1 MRAALYRG
9 RVHHARSTPVEH
21 RFHYAHSLLALDL
34 DTLAHAFD
42 GIPFASVERPN
53 LVSLR
58 RRDYL
63 GAADVPLV
71 DAVRARARE
80 ACPDLR
86 AGPITL
92 LTQPRVLGF
101 VFNPVSFYLLHE
113 PEGEGLQAIV
123 AEITN
128 TPWNERHAYAL
139 EVARAERDGERLR
152 FRFDKAFHVS
162 PFMEMEVE
170 YVWDFTVVG
179 ERLEVGMSCRR
190 AGREVFRA
198 DLRAEREPLTAGA
211 LARAMLVQPAL
222 SLSAFAAIYVQA
234 LRLRLKGAAF
244 HVHPEKRVERAGAH
258 G

>member
-1 MRAALYRG
+1 VSSALYRG
-9 RVHHARSTPVEH
+9 RVSHARSEPVLH
-21 RFHYAHSLLALDL
+21 RFAYAHTLLALDV
-34 DTLAHAFD
+34 DAWARAFD

-63 GAADVPLV
+63 GDASVPLAE
-71 DAVRARARE
+71 AVRARARE
-80 ACPDLR
+80 VLPTLR

-101 VFNPVSFYLLHE
+101 VFNPVSFYLLRE
-113 PEGEGLQAIV
+113 PDGEGLQAIV

-139 EVARAERDGERLR
+139 PAARAERSGERLR

-162 PFMEMEVE
+162 PFLEMELA
-170 YVWDFTVVG
+170 YVWDFEVAG
-179 ERLEVGMSCRR
+179 ERLQVGMSCLR

-198 DLRAEREPLTAGA
+198 DLAARREPLTARA
-211 LARAMLVQPAL
+211 LARALLVRPAL
-222 SLSAFAAIYVQA
+222 SLSAFAAIYGQA
-234 LRLRLKGAAF
+234 LRLRLKGAPF
-244 HVHPEKRVERAGAH
+244 HVHPAKRVERAGALR
-258 G
+258 